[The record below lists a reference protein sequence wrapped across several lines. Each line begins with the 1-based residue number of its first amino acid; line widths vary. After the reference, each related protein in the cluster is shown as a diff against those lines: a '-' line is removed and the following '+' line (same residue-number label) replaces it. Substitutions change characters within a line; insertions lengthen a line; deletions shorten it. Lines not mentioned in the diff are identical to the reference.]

1 QGHFKQDENV
11 VFLHT
16 GGAVALFGY
25 RDAFGFP
32 DYQR

>member
-1 QGHFKQDENV
+1 V

-25 RDAFGFP
+25 DNAFDFSG
-32 DYQR
+32 RWRG